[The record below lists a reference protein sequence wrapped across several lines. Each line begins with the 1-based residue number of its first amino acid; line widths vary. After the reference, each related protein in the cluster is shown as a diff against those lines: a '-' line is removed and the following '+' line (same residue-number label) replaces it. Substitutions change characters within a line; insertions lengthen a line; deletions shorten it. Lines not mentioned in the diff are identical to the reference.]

1 MTHHD
6 TRITRYL
13 THSPNVRNSHVAR
26 IFGVEPS
33 HVATLRKRADI
44 YPPRV
49 KAARDRGMKPADLD
63 DLILKAVYSRGL
75 VDTVL
80 K

>member
-1 MTHHD
+1 MTFHD
-6 TRITRYL
+6 TRIIRYL
-13 THSPNVRNSHVAR
+13 KHSPAVRNSYVAQ

-33 HVATLRKRADI
+33 HIATLRQRENI

-49 KAARDRGMKPADLD
+49 AAARARNMKPADLD
-63 DLILKAVYSRGL
+63 DLILKTVYSRGL